1 MMRTPLLTVTAFAA
15 AVTVSAALAQQ
26 QQSQT
31 QRVSG
36 TIERVDGNTIYG
48 KGPDGSAITLKLA
61 DNAAITAV
69 LKATFADIKPGDYVG
84 TGAVPQADGS
94 QKAVELRIFPRP
106 QADGGHF
113 NEGWYGAP
121 NGTMTNGFVQP
132 VVTVGATPAGGGDPS
147 IVVKYRKA
155 RSGSSSRRMRMWCA
169 TRLAARTT
177 SRRARPSGPRR
188 RPGSRTAPIRPQPS
202 TSAETA
208 PGHSERAF
216 TSPRLRLSYA
226 HISGKMS
233 RTNELPVS

>member
-1 MMRTPLLTVTAFAA
+1 MRTPLLTVTAFAA

-132 VVTVGATPAGGGDPS
+132 VVTVGATPAGSDPS
-147 IVVKYRKA
+147 IVVKYPQGEKRIVISANAHVVRNAFGSKDDLKA
-155 RSGSSSRRMRMWCA
+155 GAAFRAQAA
-169 TRLAARTT
+169 TRQPDGTYTATAINVGRDG
-177 SRRARPSGPRR
+177 ARP
-188 RPGSRTAPIRPQPS
+188 
-202 TSAETA
+202 
-208 PGHSERAF
+208 F
-216 TSPRLRLSYA
+216 
-226 HISGKMS
+226 
-233 RTNELPVS
+233 

>member
-1 MMRTPLLTVTAFAA
+1 MMRTPVLTVTALAA
-15 AVTVSAALAQQ
+15 ALTVSAALAQQ
-26 QQSQT
+26 QQPQT

-48 KGPDGSAITLKLA
+48 KGPDGGAITIKLA

-132 VVTVGATPAGGGDPS
+132 VVTVGATLAGGGDPS
-147 IVVKYRKA
+147 IVVKYPQGEKRIVIPANAHVVRNAFGSKDDLKA
-155 RSGSSSRRMRMWCA
+155 GAAFRAQAA
-169 TRLAARTT
+169 TKQPDGTYTATAINVGRDG
-177 SRRARPSGPRR
+177 ARP
-188 RPGSRTAPIRPQPS
+188 
-202 TSAETA
+202 
-208 PGHSERAF
+208 F
-216 TSPRLRLSYA
+216 
-226 HISGKMS
+226 
-233 RTNELPVS
+233 